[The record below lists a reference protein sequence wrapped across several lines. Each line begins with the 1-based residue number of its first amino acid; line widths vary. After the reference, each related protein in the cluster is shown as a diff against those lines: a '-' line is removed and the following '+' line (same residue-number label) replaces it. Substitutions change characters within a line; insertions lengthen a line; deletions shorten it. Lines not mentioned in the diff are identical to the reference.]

1 MGKIFNKF
9 FIRSLI
15 VFGLMIVSVNICNAA
30 VTVTV
35 TADANTV
42 TYGGKTVIRWKSTG
56 ANTCT
61 LPDAYGGWT
70 AQTSGSFTTNPL
82 YTNTSFIITCT
93 GYSTPSSGNY
103 YYKLQRCRD
112 NALAETGPFPS
123 GKYSTGDVLAG
134 ALDDGSQDYRV
145 IGSSTTSYGIN
156 NIQTTNPGL
165 GHCR

>member
-61 LPDAYGGWT
+61 LPDAY
-70 AQTSGSFTTNPL
+70 PL